1 MWKKILPI
9 AAVLILGWIGLNL
22 ITGGDDDQQ
31 ETVAEATDAEPA
43 ADQSDAGTDE
53 SDTTTDAEQAST
65 DEDTESSESE
75 SAEVAATDDESEASE
90 STEGADT
97 ETETTDATAETDTDA
112 EATDA
117 TAEADAEPESTD
129 ATAEADAESETTD
142 ATAEADAESET
153 TDATAEAEAESEST
167 DATAETDT
175 DSESTDATAEAD
187 AESET
192 TETEESATSEASA
205 DSESEAS
212 TSADAETSESADSSN
227 VVMRYPTDPETGATL
242 YDQGMVETEVEQA
255 SEDNAVESS
264 DSQEA
269 SASAESAESAE
280 GTLEMRYPT
289 DPTTGL
295 SLLDQ
300 EMVEVLVVPTDYEAV
315 DETETAPAEVS
326 QEVAA
331 VSEDTETAAT
341 AETVEESTEPT
352 GPRYPTDPVTGA
364 SIYDQGMIGDEQTEA
379 TAEEAGVADSDD
391 GRLPVD
397 PVTGAT
403 IYESADA
410 SSESSEATDST
421 ASEASSAV
429 SFTATATE
437 RANFDLGGISRQLG
451 KTFGITS
458 LVLERSVDEES
469 AKAALPQ
476 LQAASSDLDSISD
489 QIAELPDAGRS
500 PLNGVISSGMSKLKP
515 LVDTTMTREG
525 VGPVLGEVITPM
537 LETLDEL
544 SQ

>member
-142 ATAEADAESET
+142 ATAEAD
-153 TDATAEAEAESEST
+153 AESEST